1 MATGDGERL
10 RITAYDASGAEVEF
24 RVRVVTLG
32 DGRLG
37 CAAPGDL
44 MGLVEQ
50 NTRVRLDE
58 VGAMTA
64 AVVRSGRAFAEV
76 HGRLLA
82 ARRLPRRTQ
91 LGPVLLMRPE

>member
-24 RVRVVTLG
+24 RVRVVTIG

-37 CAAPGDL
+37 CEAPHDL
-44 MGLVEQ
+44 VGLVEQ
-50 NTRVRLDE
+50 DPRVRLEE
-58 VGAMTA
+58 VGEMTA

-76 HGRLLA
+76 HGRLRA

-91 LGPVLLMRPE
+91 SGPVLLMQPA